1 MIKVYQTIECKNNVI
16 TTISFKGVKVKVE
29 FKGGNVMKGI
39 HARLY
44 TNDPFVQKALDES
57 DQKGRM
63 YRFVQE
69 LPEGNG
75 GKKEAAVTQQPT
87 RQAKPDGDPL
97 GVVEKPDGEPASTVA
112 EPEPGFP
119 PPTVVEGDGSNQ
131 EGAGQKFEFDNL
143 AEAITYIAAT
153 WGEQVENENQA
164 RKFIEE
170 KTGVK
175 PVIHKG

>member
-1 MIKVYQTIECKNNVI
+1 MIKVYQTIACQNNVI
-16 TTISFKGVKVKVE
+16 TTINFKGVKVKVE

-39 HARLY
+39 PARLY

-57 DQKGRM
+57 EQKGRM

-69 LPEGNG
+69 LPESND
-75 GKKEAAVTQQPT
+75 GKAETAVTQQRTQKHAP
-87 RQAKPDGDPL
+87 
-97 GVVEKPDGEPASTVA
+97 EKPAADAAGTAAAVEEPT
-112 EPEPGFP
+112 PGFP
-119 PPTVVEGDGSNQ
+119 PDDAAGGDVSDGSGN
-131 EGAGQKFEFDNL
+131 GAGGEKLEFDNL
-143 AEAITYIAAT
+143 AEAITYIASM
-153 WGEQVENENQA
+153 WGEQVENERQA

>member
-16 TTISFKGVKVKVE
+16 TTIAFKGVKVKVE
-29 FKGGNVMKGI
+29 FTGGNVMKNI
-39 HARLY
+39 PARLY
-44 TNDPFVQKALDES
+44 TKDPFVQMALDES

-69 LPEGNG
+69 LPEGDD
-75 GKKEAAVTQQPT
+75 GKTIAAVVQQPTQQP
-87 RQAKPDGDPL
+87 APKG
-97 GVVEKPDGEPASTVA
+97 PAD
-112 EPEPGFP
+112 
-119 PPTVVEGDGSNQ
+119 VEGEASVD
-131 EGAGQKFEFDNL
+131 GAGESKMEFDNL
-143 AEAITYIAAT
+143 AEAITYIAST
-153 WGEQVENENQA
+153 WGEQVENESQA

>member
-39 HARLY
+39 PARLY
-44 TNDPFVQKALDES
+44 TKDPFVQKALDES

-69 LPEGNG
+69 LPEANDGNS
-75 GKKEAAVTQQPT
+75 KAVAAQQP
-87 RQAKPDGDPL
+87 AP
-97 GVVEKPDGEPASTVA
+97 EKPADGVQKVA
-112 EPEPGFP
+112 EDPTPAFP
-119 PPTVVEGDGSNQ
+119 PPPVVEGDGNGD
-131 EGAGQKFEFDNL
+131 GAGEQKLEFDNL
-143 AEAITYIAAT
+143 AEAITYIASM

>member
-16 TTISFKGVKVKVE
+16 TTITFKGVKVKVE
-29 FKGGNVMKGI
+29 FKGGNMMKGI
-39 HARLY
+39 PARLY
-44 TNDPFVQKALDES
+44 TRDPFVQKALDES

-69 LPEGNG
+69 LPEGNES
-75 GKKEAAVTQQPT
+75 KKEAAASQQPT
-87 RQAKPDGDPL
+87 RQPATEQPGADTPGT
-97 GVVEKPDGEPASTVA
+97 GAEPENPAADAAGTAA
-112 EPEPGFP
+112 EPEPENP
-119 PPTVVEGDGSNQ
+119 QDGWKTADH
-131 EGAGQKFEFDNL
+131 GLEFDNL

-153 WGEQVENENQA
+153 WGEQVESENQA

-170 KTGVK
+170 KTGMK

>member
-39 HARLY
+39 PARLY

-63 YRFVQE
+63 YRFVQA
-69 LPEGNG
+69 LPEGNDG
-75 GKKEAAVTQQPT
+75 APEAGATQQRTQKRAPEKPADDAAGTAAAVEEPT
-87 RQAKPDGDPL
+87 
-97 GVVEKPDGEPASTVA
+97 
-112 EPEPGFP
+112 PGFP
-119 PPTVVEGDGSNQ
+119 TDDAAGSDGIDDGGDNN
-131 EGAGQKFEFDNL
+131 GAGGQKLEFDNL
-143 AEAITYIAAT
+143 AEAITYIASM

>member
-1 MIKVYQTIECKNNVI
+1 MIKVYQTTEYKNNVI
-16 TTISFKGVKVKVE
+16 TTINFKGVKVKVE

-39 HARLY
+39 PARLY
-44 TNDPFVQKALDES
+44 TKDPFVQKALDES
-57 DQKGRM
+57 DQKGRL

-69 LPEGNG
+69 LPEGND
-75 GKKEAAVTQQPT
+75 GKVEAAVTQQPT
-87 RQAKPDGDPL
+87 RQPAL
-97 GVVEKPDGEPASTVA
+97 EQQTGEPSDTME
-112 EPEPGFP
+112 EPKPGYP
-119 PPTVVEGDGSNQ
+119 APTDVEDGGSD
-131 EGAGQKFEFDNL
+131 EGAREQKLEFDNL

-170 KTGVK
+170 KTGIK

>member
-1 MIKVYQTIECKNNVI
+1 MIKVYQTIESKNNVI

-39 HARLY
+39 PARLY

-69 LPEGNG
+69 LPEAGDIKPSKLSAKRQVAKPSAAKTEGAAGSGNG
-75 GKKEAAVTQQPT
+75 TPEVSDA
-87 RQAKPDGDPL
+87 PD
-97 GVVEKPDGEPASTVA
+97 
-112 EPEPGFP
+112 PGFP
-119 PPTVVEGDGSNQ
+119 EQPESDGDD
-131 EGAGQKFEFDNL
+131 GQRLEFENL

-153 WGEQVENENQA
+153 WGEQVESESQA
-164 RKFIEE
+164 RKLIED

>member
-16 TTISFKGVKVKVE
+16 TTIAFKGVKVKVE

-39 HARLY
+39 PARLY
-44 TNDPFVQKALDES
+44 TKDPFVQKALDES
-57 DQKGRM
+57 DQKGKM

-69 LPEGNG
+69 LSEKGDSLPLMKVPRPARSTHKTTAETPAPGIP
-75 GKKEAAVTQQPT
+75 EAA
-87 RQAKPDGDPL
+87 
-97 GVVEKPDGEPASTVA
+97 EEPS
-112 EPEPGFP
+112 PGFP
-119 PPTVVEGDGSNQ
+119 EPPLAEDET
-131 EGAGQKFEFDNL
+131 GAGKSSGRVMEFDNL

-153 WGEQVENENQA
+153 WGEQVESESQA